1 MSNIKP
7 GGLVRLM
14 LCQGAVTIALSTL
27 TKVATAK
34 KEMGGEGDKGLS
46 HIVDQGEKTL
56 TMRCRGDMSH
66 SCPRLA
72 LVQLYSVPVPRC
84 TSTLDTQLS
93 RQLVTRGLP
102 PTKNLFGFANIDVC
116 MWKKAVNI
124 QLVDLFASHLGKT
137 WCYVMSKFIHNT
149 FMWNNSHEP
158 KQLHVSPVHGN
169 IRIVLLDDSLLTW
182 SRVQILQTCAY
193 QFTHDLLKIP
203 RWTLPQINSLGSH
216 VSTGSTGC
224 FSH

>member
-34 KEMGGEGDKGLS
+34 KEMGGGGDKGLS
-46 HIVDQGEKTL
+46 PIVDQGEKTL
-56 TMRCRGDMSH
+56 TLRCRGDMSH
-66 SCPRLA
+66 SWPRLA

-149 FMWNNSHEP
+149 LMWNNSHEP

-193 QFTHDLLKIP
+193 QFHAWFAEDPKMNT
-203 RWTLPQINSLGSH
+203 
-216 VSTGSTGC
+216 STDQ
-224 FSH
+224 